1 MEKKVES
8 EMVSG
13 IVEWFAGIRVSQNS
27 GNSLGAGGSQE

>member
-8 EMVSG
+8 EMGSG

-27 GNSLGAGGSQE
+27 GNRLWAGGSRE